1 MRTIKGV
8 IWSGIERVSVQ
19 GVQFIVSV
27 LLARLLTPSDFGLVA
42 IVLVFSN
49 IFQTINEAGFNTA
62 IVHKQNRDDL
72 DFSTALVTNILVG
85 FVSYFILFILS
96 PIISNFYNNDSLLIV
111 MRVLPLTLIINGI
124 GLVPVSIYT
133 INVDFKTQARASFTA
148 SIISGI
154 LGLLCAYFLRNVYAI
169 VVQQIAYSLINTILM
184 WTYTSHKISLNF
196 SYDRFKDLFSYA
208 ANLIGARLINVIFD
222 NIYSLAIGKIY
233 SPATLGYYN
242 RAMSF
247 RQMLSRNFINI
258 VQRVSIPLLCENQN
272 NNAAIRNVLIRFMNM
287 TALFVYPILAGL
299 MILAQPL
306 VTVLL
311 GDNWLESS
319 YYLQYICPC
328 GFFYLVSTFNR
339 NVYNA
344 IGRTDLAFKTEIV
357 KKMLFL
363 IVFVITM
370 RYKIE
375 VLLLGLVLISILEMF
390 IDVNVV
396 KKQIQITYYDEF
408 IGLVSILLATVVM
421 SVVVGF
427 SISYIS
433 NDLIKLTV
441 GIPIG
446 ILTYVIICY
455 IFNIAGIRIEL
466 KKYAKI
472 K

>member
-1 MRTIKGV
+1 MRAINGV
-8 IWSGIERVSVQ
+8 IWSAIERVSVQ
-19 GVQFIVSV
+19 GVQFIVSI

-62 IVHKQNRDDL
+62 VVHKQNRDDL
-72 DFSTALVTNILVG
+72 DFSTALVTNIFVG
-85 FVSYFILFILS
+85 FVSYIILFILS
-96 PIISNFYNNDSLLIV
+96 PIIAKFYDNDSLLIV
-111 MRVLPLTLIINGI
+111 MRILPLTLIINGI
-124 GLVPVSIYT
+124 GLVPVAIYT
-133 INVDFKTQARASFTA
+133 ISVDFKSQARATFSA

-169 VVQQIAYSLINTILM
+169 VVQQIAYSLINVILM
-184 WTYTSHKISLNF
+184 WAYTSHKIAFDF
-196 SYDRFKDLFSYA
+196 SYDRFKSLFSYA
-208 ANLIGARLINVIFD
+208 INLIGARLISVIFD
-222 NIYSLAIGKIY
+222 DIYSLTIGKIY

-272 NNAAIRNVLIRFMNM
+272 NNAAIRIVLKKFMNM
-287 TALFVYPILAGL
+287 TALIVYPILAGL
-299 MILAQPL
+299 MVLAQPL

-311 GDNWLESS
+311 GDNWLQSS

-344 IGRTDLAFKTEIV
+344 IGRTDLAFKTEIA
-357 KKMLFL
+357 KKILFL
-363 IVFVITM
+363 IIFLITI

-375 VLLLGLVLISILEMF
+375 VLLGGLILISILEML
-390 IDVNVV
+390 IDINIV
-396 KKQIQITYYDEF
+396 KKLIKITYYEEF
-408 IGLVSILLATVVM
+408 GGLISIFLSTVVM
-421 SVVVGF
+421 GVVVHF

-433 NDLIKLTV
+433 NDLLKLFV

-446 ILTYVIICY
+446 IIIYGIICY
-455 IFNIAGIRIEL
+455 FFNVAGIRIEI

-472 K
+472 